1 MKVTNLVYAM
11 VKLNYLKMED
21 PEEEIYF
28 IYLFIYLFL
37 FFFGG
42 EGKLRCRNFPSQLG
56 RKISRWVGRDGGL
69 DCFKMSSKEKVIQS
83 FLKMNVH
90 LKCARSWNDW
100 KKSEVEMF
108 I

>member
-11 VKLNYLKMED
+11 VKLNYLKGGGGGGGRWRGRNIHSG
-21 PEEEIYF
+21 P
-28 IYLFIYLFL
+28 FL
-37 FFFGG
+37 
-42 EGKLRCRNFPSQLG
+42 RS
-56 RKISRWVGRDGGL
+56 WVEKSPVESAVMVDL
-69 DCFKMSSKEKVIQS
+69 IVLKMSSKEKAIQS
-83 FLKMNVH
+83 FLKMNVN

>member
-42 EGKLRCRNFPSQLG
+42 VGKLRCRNIHSGPFLRS
-56 RKISRWVGRDGGL
+56 WV
-69 DCFKMSSKEKVIQS
+69 EKSPVESAVMVDLI
-83 FLKMNVH
+83 V
-90 LKCARSWNDW
+90 LKCHQKKRSF
-100 KKSEVEMF
+100 SPSSR
-108 I
+108 